1 MVTIRTL
8 DNGIRVALESISYVR
23 SISFGI
29 WVKNGSR
36 NELPQENGVSHYIEH
51 MMFKG
56 TKSRTARQIAEEMD
70 ALGGQINAYTT
81 KEYTCYHTRVL
92 DKHIDRA
99 LDVMSDMLLHPLIA
113 QEEVQKERNVITEE
127 IYMYDDAPEELV
139 HDALQDA
146 IWRDTSLGMPI
157 LGTEETIAT
166 FDADFIRAYYERNY
180 HQENIVLSVAGNF
193 EEEEMLGKLNEK
205 LGGWKR
211 ETPFVQHD
219 THAAYQISCVEKEKD
234 IEQVHVCLAF
244 PGLTREHPQKYALAI
259 FNTLFGGGMSSRL
272 FQKIREE
279 NGLTYSIYSY
289 TTAFADTG
297 VFTICASMNP
307 NQTERV
313 FELIAEE
320 LKEVTAETFP
330 EQLIAVTKE
339 QMISNFIIGT
349 ESTLN
354 RMTAAGAS
362 LLLRGEVQET
372 EEVIAKIEAVT
383 AADVLATARAVLDT
397 EKISYSAVG
406 NLKGNDF
413 GALVEKFFKIKK
425 ALLRNTIDT
434 DLSRIFCIKEELS

>member
-8 DNGIRVALESISYVR
+8 DNGIRVALEAISYVR

-56 TKSRTARQIAEEMD
+56 TESRTARQIAEEMD

-99 LDVMSDMLLHPLIA
+99 LDVMSDMLLHPLMA
-113 QEEVQKERNVITEE
+113 EGDVQKERNVITEE

-146 IWRDTSLGMPI
+146 IWRNSSLGMPI
-157 LGTEETIAT
+157 LGTEETIAA
-166 FDADFIRAYYERNY
+166 FDANFIRAYYERNY

-193 EEEEMLGKLNEK
+193 EMEEMLQKLNEK

-211 ETPFVQHD
+211 ETPFVQQD
-219 THAAYQISCVEKEKD
+219 THAAYQISHVEKEKD
-234 IEQVHVCLAF
+234 IEQVHICLAF
-244 PGLTREHPQKYALAI
+244 PALHREHPRKYALAI

-297 VFTICASMNP
+297 IFTICASMNP
-307 NQTERV
+307 NQAERV
-313 FELIAEE
+313 FALIAEE
-320 LKEVTAETFP
+320 LKAVTAEAFP
-330 EQLIAVTKE
+330 EKLIAVTKE

-383 AADVLATARAVLDT
+383 AADVLAVAKEVLNP

-413 GALVEKFFKIKK
+413 GALVEKFFK
-425 ALLRNTIDT
+425 
-434 DLSRIFCIKEELS
+434 

>member
-8 DNGIRVALESISYVR
+8 DNGIKVALESISYVR

-56 TKSRTARQIAEEMD
+56 TENRTARQIAEEMD

-113 QEEVQKERNVITEE
+113 EEDVQKERNVITEE

-157 LGTEETIAT
+157 LGTEETIAA
-166 FDADFIRAYYERNY
+166 FDAAFIRAYYERNY

-193 EEEEMLGKLNEK
+193 AEEEMLGKLNEK
-205 LGGWKR
+205 LGKWKR
-211 ETPFVQHD
+211 ETPFVQQD
-219 THAAYQISCVEKEKD
+219 THADYQTAQVEKEKD
-234 IEQVHVCLAF
+234 IEQVHICLAF

-297 VFTICASMNP
+297 IFTICASMNP

-320 LKEVTAETFP
+320 LKEVTAEAFP

-354 RMTAAGAS
+354 RMTSAGAS

-383 AADVLATARAVLDT
+383 AADVLAAARAVLDT

-413 GALVEKFFKIKK
+413 GALVEKIFK
-425 ALLRNTIDT
+425 
-434 DLSRIFCIKEELS
+434 

>member
-8 DNGIRVALESISYVR
+8 DNGIKVALESIPYVR

-36 NELPQENGVSHYIEH
+36 NELPRENGVSHYIEH

-56 TKSRTARQIAEEMD
+56 TENRTARQIAEEMD

-92 DKHIDRA
+92 DKHIDQA
-99 LDVMSDMLLHPLIA
+99 LDVMSDMLLHPLLA
-113 QEEVQKERNVITEE
+113 EEDIKKERNVITEE

-146 IWRDTSLGMPI
+146 IWRESSLGMPI
-157 LGTEETIAT
+157 LGTEETIGA
-166 FDADFIRAYYERNY
+166 FDSQFIREYYERNY

-193 EEEEMLGKLNEK
+193 EMEEMLEKLNRT

-211 ETPFVQHD
+211 EQPFRPYD
-219 THAAYQISCVEKEKD
+219 TQAGYHISYVEKEKD
-234 IEQVHVCLAF
+234 VEQVHTCIAF
-244 PGLTREHPQKYALAI
+244 PGLEREHPQKYAMAI

-279 NGLTYSIYSY
+279 HGLTYSIYSY

-297 VFTICASMNP
+297 IFTICASMNP
-307 NQTERV
+307 NQAEKV
-313 FELIAEE
+313 FQLIAEE
-320 LKEVTAETFP
+320 IKEVKAEAFP
-330 EQLIAVTKE
+330 EKLIEVTKE

-354 RMTAAGAS
+354 RMTSAGAS
-362 LLLRGEVQET
+362 LLLRGKVQET
-372 EEVIAKIEAVT
+372 EKVILKIGAVT
-383 AADVLATARAVLDT
+383 AEDVLAVARSVFDF
-397 EKISYSAVG
+397 EKLSYSAVG

-413 GALVEKFFKIKK
+413 GALAKK
-425 ALLRNTIDT
+425 VFR
-434 DLSRIFCIKEELS
+434 

>member
-8 DNGIRVALESISYVR
+8 DNGIKVALEPIPYVR

-36 NELPQENGVSHYIEH
+36 NELPHENGVSHYIEH

-56 TKSRTARQIAEEMD
+56 TENRTARQIAEEMD

-92 DKHIDRA
+92 DKHMDRA
-99 LDVMSDMLLHPLIA
+99 LDVMSDMLLNPLIA
-113 QEEVQKERNVITEE
+113 EEDVQKERNVITEE

-146 IWRDTSLGMPI
+146 IWRESSLGMPI
-157 LGTEETIAT
+157 LGTEETIGA
-166 FDADFIRAYYERNY
+166 FDAAFIRSYYEKNY
-180 HQENIVLSVAGNF
+180 HPDNIVLSAAGNF
-193 EEEEMLGKLNEK
+193 ELEEMVSKLNAK
-205 LGGWKR
+205 LGQWKR
-211 ETPFVQHD
+211 EVTPYNTMGGYH
-219 THAAYQISCVEKEKD
+219 ISYVEKEKD
-234 IEQVHVCLAF
+234 VEQVHTCIAF
-244 PGLTREHPQKYALAI
+244 PAFEREHPMKYAMAI

-279 NGLTYSIYSY
+279 HGLTYSIYSY
-289 TTAFADTG
+289 TTAFADSGIFVT
-297 VFTICASMNP
+297 CASMNP
-307 NQTERV
+307 GQAEKV

-320 LKEVTAETFP
+320 IREVKAEAFP
-330 EQLIAVTKE
+330 ENLIEVTKE

-354 RMTAAGAS
+354 RMNSAGAS
-362 LLLRGEVQET
+362 LMLRGRVQEP
-372 EEVIAKIEAVT
+372 EEVIQKIEAVT
-383 AADVLATARAVLDT
+383 PEDVLEAARMVLNF
-397 EKISYSAVG
+397 EKLSYSAVG

-413 GALVEKFFKIKK
+413 GALVKK
-425 ALLRNTIDT
+425 A
-434 DLSRIFCIKEELS
+434 FV

>member
-8 DNGIRVALESISYVR
+8 DNGIKVALESISYVR

-56 TKSRTARQIAEEMD
+56 TENRTARQIAEEMD

-113 QEEVQKERNVITEE
+113 EEDVQKERNVITEE

-157 LGTEETIAT
+157 LGTEETIAA
-166 FDADFIRAYYERNY
+166 FDAAFIRAYYERNY

-193 EEEEMLGKLNEK
+193 AEAEMLQKLNEK
-205 LGGWKR
+205 LGQWKR
-211 ETPFVQHD
+211 ETPFVQQD
-219 THAAYQISCVEKEKD
+219 THADYQTAQVEKEKD
-234 IEQVHVCLAF
+234 IEQVHICLAF

-307 NQTERV
+307 NQAERV

-320 LKEVTAETFP
+320 LKEVTAEAFP

-354 RMTAAGAS
+354 RMTSAGAS

-383 AADVLATARAVLDT
+383 AADVLAAARAVLDT

-413 GALVEKFFKIKK
+413 GALVEKIFK
-425 ALLRNTIDT
+425 
-434 DLSRIFCIKEELS
+434 

>member
-219 THAAYQISCVEKEKD
+219 THAAYQ
-234 IEQVHVCLAF
+234 F
-244 PGLTREHPQKYALAI
+244 PAWRRKR
-259 FNTLFGGGMSSRL
+259 TLSRCMS
-272 FQKIREE
+272 
-279 NGLTYSIYSY
+279 
-289 TTAFADTG
+289 
-297 VFTICASMNP
+297 
-307 NQTERV
+307 
-313 FELIAEE
+313 
-320 LKEVTAETFP
+320 
-330 EQLIAVTKE
+330 
-339 QMISNFIIGT
+339 
-349 ESTLN
+349 
-354 RMTAAGAS
+354 
-362 LLLRGEVQET
+362 
-372 EEVIAKIEAVT
+372 
-383 AADVLATARAVLDT
+383 
-397 EKISYSAVG
+397 
-406 NLKGNDF
+406 
-413 GALVEKFFKIKK
+413 
-425 ALLRNTIDT
+425 ALLFPD
-434 DLSRIFCIKEELS
+434 

>member
-1 MVTIRTL
+1 MVSIRTL
-8 DNGIRVALESISYVR
+8 NNGIKVALEPISYVR

-29 WVKNGSR
+29 WVKNGTR
-36 NELPQENGVSHYIEH
+36 NELPYENGVSHYIEH

-56 TKSRTARQIAEEMD
+56 TENRSAREIAEEMD

-99 LDVMSDMLLHPLIA
+99 LDVMSDMLLHPLLA
-113 QEEVQKERNVITEE
+113 EEDVKKERNVITEE

-146 IWRDTSLGMPI
+146 IWRESSLGMPI
-157 LGTEETIAT
+157 LGTEETIGN
-166 FDADFIRAYYERNY
+166 FDAAFIREYYERNY

-193 EEEEMLGKLNEK
+193 EIEEMLEKLNEK

-211 ETPFVQHD
+211 EKPFHPYD
-219 THAAYQISCVEKEKD
+219 TTAGYHISHVEKEKD
-234 IEQVHVCLAF
+234 VEQVHTCIAF
-244 PGLTREHPQKYALAI
+244 PGLEREHPMKYALAI

-272 FQKIREE
+272 FQKVREE

-297 VFTICASMNP
+297 LFAIYAGMNP
-307 NQTERV
+307 NQAEMV
-313 FELIAEE
+313 FTLIAEE
-320 LKEVTAETFP
+320 IKAVKAEAFP
-330 EQLIAVTKE
+330 ENLIEVTKE

-354 RMTAAGAS
+354 RMTSAGAS
-362 LLLRGEVQET
+362 LLLRGKVQET
-372 EEVIAKIEAVT
+372 EEVIEKIEAVT
-383 AADVLATARAVLDT
+383 AEDVLQAARMIFDF
-397 EKISYSAVG
+397 EKMSYSAVG
-406 NLKGNDF
+406 NLNGNDF
-413 GALVEKFFKIKK
+413 GVLMKK
-425 ALLRNTIDT
+425 VF
-434 DLSRIFCIKEELS
+434 S

>member
-1 MVTIRTL
+1 MVDIRTL
-8 DNGIRVALESISYVR
+8 DNGIRVALEPISYVR

-36 NELPQENGVSHYIEH
+36 NELPWENGVSHYIEH

-56 TKSRTARQIAEEMD
+56 TENRTARQIAEEMD

-113 QEEVQKERNVITEE
+113 EEDVQKERNVITEE

-146 IWRDTSLGMPI
+146 IWRESSLGMPI
-157 LGTEETIAT
+157 LGTEETIGN
-166 FDADFIRAYYERNY
+166 FDAKFIREYYERNY
-180 HQENIVLSVAGNF
+180 HQDNIVLSVAGNF
-193 EEEEMLGKLNEK
+193 RLEEMLEKLNTK

-211 ETPFVQHD
+211 EKAFVPHD
-219 THAAYQISCVEKEKD
+219 TQASYRISYVEKEKD
-234 IEQVHVCLAF
+234 VEQVHICIAF
-244 PGLTREHPQKYALAI
+244 PGLEREHPQKYAMAI

-279 NGLTYSIYSY
+279 HGLTYSIYSY

-297 VFTICASMNP
+297 IFTICASMNP
-307 NQTERV
+307 NQAEKV

-320 LKEVTAETFP
+320 LKEVKAEAFP
-330 EQLIAVTKE
+330 EKLIEVTKE

-354 RMTAAGAS
+354 RMTSAGAS
-362 LLLRGEVQET
+362 LLLRGRVQET
-372 EEVIAKIEAVT
+372 EEVIEKIEAVT
-383 AADVLATARAVLDT
+383 AEDVLQIAREVLDF

-413 GALVEKFFKIKK
+413 GALVKKVFK
-425 ALLRNTIDT
+425 
-434 DLSRIFCIKEELS
+434 

>member
-157 LGTEETIAT
+157 LGTEETIAA

-320 LKEVTAETFP
+320 LKEVTAEAFP

-372 EEVIAKIEAVT
+372 EDCKNRGSDGGRCACDGESS
-383 AADVLATARAVLDT
+383 ARH
-397 EKISYSAVG
+397 
-406 NLKGNDF
+406 
-413 GALVEKFFKIKK
+413 
-425 ALLRNTIDT
+425 
-434 DLSRIFCIKEELS
+434 

>member
-8 DNGIRVALESISYVR
+8 DNGIKVALESISYVR

-56 TKSRTARQIAEEMD
+56 TENRTARQIAEEMD

-113 QEEVQKERNVITEE
+113 EEDVQKERNVITEE

-157 LGTEETIAT
+157 LGTEETIAA
-166 FDADFIRAYYERNY
+166 FDAAFIRAYYERNY
-180 HQENIVLSVAGNF
+180 HQKNIVLSVAGNF
-193 EEEEMLGKLNEK
+193 AEEEMLGKLNEK
-205 LGGWKR
+205 LGKWKR
-211 ETPFVQHD
+211 ETPFVQQD
-219 THAAYQISCVEKEKD
+219 THADYQTAQVEKEKD
-234 IEQVHVCLAF
+234 IEQVHICLAF

-297 VFTICASMNP
+297 IFTICASMNP
-307 NQTERV
+307 NQTKRV

-320 LKEVTAETFP
+320 LKEVTAEAFP

-354 RMTAAGAS
+354 RMTSAGAS

-383 AADVLATARAVLDT
+383 AVDVLAAARAVLDT

-413 GALVEKFFKIKK
+413 GALVEKIFK
-425 ALLRNTIDT
+425 
-434 DLSRIFCIKEELS
+434 

>member
-1 MVTIRTL
+1 MVVIRTL
-8 DNGIRVALESISYVR
+8 DNGIKVALESISYVR

-56 TKSRTARQIAEEMD
+56 TENRTARQIAEEMD

-113 QEEVQKERNVITEE
+113 EEDVQKERNVITEE

-146 IWRDTSLGMPI
+146 IWRESSLGMPI
-157 LGTEETIAT
+157 LGTEETISA
-166 FDADFIRAYYERNY
+166 FDSKFIRAYYERNY
-180 HQENIVLSVAGNF
+180 HPDNIVLSVAGNF
-193 EEEEMLGKLNEK
+193 EIEEMLEKLNGK
-205 LGGWKR
+205 LGGWTR
-211 ETPFVQHD
+211 EQAFEQYD
-219 THAAYQISCVEKEKD
+219 TEASYHISCVEKEKD
-234 IEQVHVCLAF
+234 VEQVHTCIAF
-244 PGLTREHPQKYALAI
+244 PGLEREHPQKYAMAI

-289 TTAFADTG
+289 TSAFADTG
-297 VFTICASMNP
+297 IFTICASMNP
-307 NQTERV
+307 NQAEKV

-320 LKEVTAETFP
+320 IKAVKAEAFS
-330 EQLIAVTKE
+330 EQLIEVTKE

-354 RMTAAGAS
+354 RMTSAGAS
-362 LLLRGEVQET
+362 LLLRGRVQET
-372 EEVIAKIEAVT
+372 EEVIEKIEAVT
-383 AADVLATARAVLDT
+383 AEDVLQIAREVLDF

-413 GALVEKFFKIKK
+413 DKLVQKVFK
-425 ALLRNTIDT
+425 
-434 DLSRIFCIKEELS
+434 

>member
-157 LGTEETIAT
+157 LGTEETIAA

-193 EEEEMLGKLNEK
+193 E
-205 LGGWKR
+205 
-211 ETPFVQHD
+211 
-219 THAAYQISCVEKEKD
+219 EKEKD

-320 LKEVTAETFP
+320 LKEVTAEAFP

-413 GALVEKFFKIKK
+413 GALVEKFFK
-425 ALLRNTIDT
+425 
-434 DLSRIFCIKEELS
+434 